1 MGGAK
6 VVVYG
11 LSTEGYAIASQMA
24 IKGADVYIIDESTP
38 SAISL
43 KAEIAKT
50 YPNVSSLKEDEPL
63 LAMEPIDVAISKAQ
77 YLFFTPRI
85 RKTGQD
91 IKTEIHSKFK
101 DAVASMKKNSS
112 VIFTLP
118 TGFGGNNENI
128 SLLEHV
134 TGFETGKHISYFYYP
149 LEDLKEQP
157 KIIGSFN
164 GKEDP
169 TLAEL
174 LTLGKKEKKFVA
186 ISSSEHFHAIAV
198 LSRFSS
204 LCSVLEVCKYAQ
216 DDITKN
222 DLSSDDFQETGDIIF
237 RREKQ
242 IHAIHEVEFHELSII
257 TVSDANRPENAL
269 WSEKHITYGDMDSH
283 DSIFI
288 HLNYGAKWDRQF
300 FFLQPRE
307 NHQII
312 KVSQRHENVMMF
324 PGDGTHCELQN
335 WKRYR
340 SSWKDLHSE
349 AHFFMTQAYDAEE
362 RQRFPDYLP
371 EELLAAFRL
380 TCGSEEIAEEYRN
393 IISLPHPDHGR
404 VAPTRIIIR
413 VEFSGPLGTGMKYLI
428 FNLANSC

>member
-1 MGGAK
+1 MAGPK

-101 DAVASMKKNSS
+101 DAVTSLKKNSS
-112 VIFTLP
+112 VIFTLA

-134 TGFETGKHISYFYYP
+134 TGLQAGKNISYFYYP
-149 LEDLKEQP
+149 LEDLNQQP

-164 GKEDP
+164 GKED
-169 TLAEL
+169 LVLSDL
-174 LTLGKKEKKFVA
+174 LTTTKKEKKFVA
-186 ISSSEHFHAIAV
+186 ISSSEHFHAIDT

-204 LCSVLEVCKYAQ
+204 LCSILEVCKYAH
-216 DDITKN
+216 DEITKN
-222 DLSSDDFQETGDIIF
+222 DLSSIDFQEIFLDNMINGLFDLKALGSSFEGSNSLMYLINGSVKGIDGYIKRLIDEIRGTLKKNDLKASRTKIALSWTLDQHAMRGDKI
-237 RREKQ
+237 E
-242 IHAIHEVEFHELSII
+242 
-257 TVSDANRPENAL
+257 
-269 WSEKHITYGDMDSH
+269 M
-283 DSIFI
+283 
-288 HLNYGAKWDRQF
+288 
-300 FFLQPRE
+300 
-307 NHQII
+307 
-312 KVSQRHENVMMF
+312 
-324 PGDGTHCELQN
+324 LQN
-335 WKRYR
+335 LTSRLRDYIG
-340 SSWKDLHSE
+340 DVE
-349 AHFFMTQAYDAEE
+349 AYED
-362 RQRFPDYLP
+362 PD
-371 EELLAAFRL
+371 
-380 TCGSEEIAEEYRN
+380 
-393 IISLPHPDHGR
+393 
-404 VAPTRIIIR
+404 
-413 VEFSGPLGTGMKYLI
+413 
-428 FNLANSC
+428 FNLFHS

>member
-1 MGGAK
+1 MSGVK

-63 LAMEPIDVAISKAQ
+63 LAMQPIDVAISKAQ

-101 DAVASMKKNSS
+101 DAVTSLKKNSS

-134 TGFETGKHISYFYYP
+134 TGFQTGKNISYFYYP
-149 LEDLKEQP
+149 LEDLNQQP

-164 GKEDP
+164 GKED
-169 TLAEL
+169 LVLSDL
-174 LTLGKKEKKFVA
+174 LTTDKKEKNFVA
-186 ISSSEHFHAIAV
+186 ISSSEHFHAIDV

-216 DDITKN
+216 DEITKN
-222 DLSSDDFQETGDIIF
+222 DLSSNDFQEIF
-237 RREKQ
+237 
-242 IHAIHEVEFHELSII
+242 L
-257 TVSDANRPENAL
+257 D
-269 WSEKHITYGDMDSH
+269 DMISGLFDLKS
-283 DSIFI
+283 
-288 HLNYGAKWDRQF
+288 LG
-300 FFLQPRE
+300 
-307 NHQII
+307 
-312 KVSQRHENVMMF
+312 
-324 PGDGTHCELQN
+324 
-335 WKRYR
+335 
-340 SSWKDLHSE
+340 SSFE
-349 AHFFMTQAYDAEE
+349 
-362 RQRFPDYLP
+362 
-371 EELLAAFRL
+371 
-380 TCGSEEIAEEYRN
+380 GSN
-393 IISLPHPDHGR
+393 SL
-404 VAPTRIIIR
+404 
-413 VEFSGPLGTGMKYLI
+413 MYLI
-428 FNLANSC
+428 NGSVKGIDGYIKRLIDEIRATLKKNDLKASRTKIALSWTLDQHAMRGDKIEMLQILISKLRDYIGDVEAYEDPDFNLFHSDKTTIVVSCSQSDFDNIKNKKQDSNLIIVKANPICETIQ

>member
-1 MGGAK
+1 MGGVK

-63 LAMEPIDVAISKAQ
+63 LSMEPIDVAISKAQ

-101 DAVASMKKNSS
+101 DAVTSLKKNSS

-134 TGFETGKHISYFYYP
+134 TGLQAGKHISYYYYP
-149 LEDLKEQP
+149 LEDLKEEP
-157 KIIGSFN
+157 NIIGSFN
-164 GKEDP
+164 GKEDS
-169 TLAEL
+169 TLSEL
-174 LTLGKKEKKFVA
+174 LTVGKKEKKFVA
-186 ISSSEHFHAIAV
+186 ISSSEHFHAIDV

-216 DDITKN
+216 DEVTKK
-222 DLSSDDFQETGDIIF
+222 DLSSDDFQKIFLDNMVSGLFDLKSLGSSFEGANSLMYLINGSVKGIDGYIKRLIDEIRSTLKKNDLKASRTKIALSWTLDQYAMRGDKI
-237 RREKQ
+237 E
-242 IHAIHEVEFHELSII
+242 
-257 TVSDANRPENAL
+257 
-269 WSEKHITYGDMDSH
+269 M
-283 DSIFI
+283 
-288 HLNYGAKWDRQF
+288 
-300 FFLQPRE
+300 
-307 NHQII
+307 
-312 KVSQRHENVMMF
+312 
-324 PGDGTHCELQN
+324 LQN
-335 WKRYR
+335 LTSRLRDYIGDVE
-340 SSWKDLHSE
+340 SYEDLNFDLFHSNKTTIVVACSKSDFDNIE
-349 AHFFMTQAYDAEE
+349 KNKQDSDLIMVKANPLCEITQ
-362 RQRFPDYLP
+362 
-371 EELLAAFRL
+371 
-380 TCGSEEIAEEYRN
+380 
-393 IISLPHPDHGR
+393 
-404 VAPTRIIIR
+404 
-413 VEFSGPLGTGMKYLI
+413 
-428 FNLANSC
+428 NSIN

>member
-101 DAVASMKKNSS
+101 DAITSLKKNSS

-134 TGFETGKHISYFYYP
+134 TGLEIGKHVSYYYYP
-149 LEDLKEQP
+149 LEDLKAEP

-164 GKEDP
+164 GKEDS
-169 TLAEL
+169 TLSEL
-174 LTLGKKEKKFVA
+174 LSINKKKKNFVA
-186 ISSSEHFHAIAV
+186 ISSSEHFHAINV

-204 LCSVLEVCKYAQ
+204 LCSILEVCKYAQ
-216 DDITKN
+216 DEVTKK
-222 DLSSDDFQETGDIIF
+222 DLSSDDFQQIFLDDMVSGLFDLKSLGSSFEGANTLMYLINGSVKGIDGYIKRLIDEIRLTLKKNDLKASRTKIALYWTLDQHAMRGDKI
-237 RREKQ
+237 E
-242 IHAIHEVEFHELSII
+242 
-257 TVSDANRPENAL
+257 
-269 WSEKHITYGDMDSH
+269 M
-283 DSIFI
+283 
-288 HLNYGAKWDRQF
+288 
-300 FFLQPRE
+300 
-307 NHQII
+307 
-312 KVSQRHENVMMF
+312 
-324 PGDGTHCELQN
+324 LQN
-335 WKRYR
+335 LTSRLRDYIGDVEPYE
-340 SSWKDLHSE
+340 DLNFDLFHNDKTTIVVACSKLD
-349 AHFFMTQAYDAEE
+349 FD
-362 RQRFPDYLP
+362 
-371 EELLAAFRL
+371 
-380 TCGSEEIAEEYRN
+380 N
-393 IISLPHPDHGR
+393 ITKNKQDSDL
-404 VAPTRIIIR
+404 II
-413 VEFSGPLGTGMKYLI
+413 VKANPLCETI
-428 FNLANSC
+428 QNSIN

>member
-1 MGGAK
+1 MSGVK

-11 LSTEGYAIASQMA
+11 LSTEGYALASQMA

-50 YPNVSSLKEDEPL
+50 YPNVASLKEDEPL

-101 DAVASMKKNSS
+101 DATTSLKKNSS

-134 TGFETGKHISYFYYP
+134 TGFQTGKNISYFYYP
-149 LEDLKEQP
+149 LEDLNQQP

-169 TLAEL
+169 VLSDL
-174 LTLGKKEKKFVA
+174 LNTNKKETKFVA
-186 ISSSEHFHAIAV
+186 ISSSEHFHAIDI

-204 LCSVLEVCKYAQ
+204 LCSVLEVCKYAK
-216 DDITKN
+216 DEITKN
-222 DLSSDDFQETGDIIF
+222 DLSSSNFQEIFLDNMVSGLFDLKSLGSSFEGSNSLMYLINGSVKGIDGYMKKLIDEIRITLKKNDLKASRTKIALSWTLDQHVMRGDKIEMLQNLTTRLRDYIGDVEAYQNPDFNLFHSDKTTIIVACSQSDF
-237 RREKQ
+237 DNIEK
-242 IHAIHEVEFHELSII
+242 
-257 TVSDANRPENAL
+257 T
-269 WSEKHITYGDMDSH
+269 KH
-283 DSIFI
+283 DSNLII
-288 HLNYGAKWDRQF
+288 VKANPLCET
-300 FFLQPRE
+300 LQ
-307 NHQII
+307 
-312 KVSQRHENVMMF
+312 
-324 PGDGTHCELQN
+324 
-335 WKRYR
+335 
-340 SSWKDLHSE
+340 
-349 AHFFMTQAYDAEE
+349 
-362 RQRFPDYLP
+362 
-371 EELLAAFRL
+371 
-380 TCGSEEIAEEYRN
+380 
-393 IISLPHPDHGR
+393 
-404 VAPTRIIIR
+404 
-413 VEFSGPLGTGMKYLI
+413 
-428 FNLANSC
+428 

>member
-1 MGGAK
+1 MAGPK

-43 KAEIAKT
+43 KSEIAKT

-101 DAVASMKKNSS
+101 DAVTSLKKNSS
-112 VIFTLP
+112 VIFTLA

-134 TGFETGKHISYFYYP
+134 TGLEVGKEISYFYYP
-149 LEDLKEQP
+149 LENLNQQP

-169 TLAEL
+169 VLSDL
-174 LTLGKKEKKFVA
+174 LSVDKKEKRFVA
-186 ISSSEHFHAIAV
+186 ISSSEHFHAIDT

-204 LCSVLEVCKYAQ
+204 LCSVLEVCKYAH
-216 DDITKN
+216 DEITKN
-222 DLSSDDFQETGDIIF
+222 DLSSDDFQEIFLDNMVGGLLDLKSLGSSFEGANTLMYLINGSVKGIDGYVKRLIDEIRSTLKKNDLKASRTKIALSWTLDQHVMRGDKIEMLQNLTSRLRDYIGDVEAYEDPNF
-237 RREKQ
+237 DLFHSDKTTIVVACSKSDFENIEK
-242 IHAIHEVEFHELSII
+242 S
-257 TVSDANRPENAL
+257 
-269 WSEKHITYGDMDSH
+269 KH
-283 DSIFI
+283 DS
-288 HLNYGAKWDRQF
+288 NM
-300 FFLQPRE
+300 
-307 NHQII
+307 II
-312 KVSQRHENVMMF
+312 VKAN
-324 PGDGTHCELQN
+324 PLCETIQ
-335 WKRYR
+335 
-340 SSWKDLHSE
+340 
-349 AHFFMTQAYDAEE
+349 
-362 RQRFPDYLP
+362 
-371 EELLAAFRL
+371 
-380 TCGSEEIAEEYRN
+380 
-393 IISLPHPDHGR
+393 
-404 VAPTRIIIR
+404 
-413 VEFSGPLGTGMKYLI
+413 
-428 FNLANSC
+428 

>member
-1 MGGAK
+1 MAGPK

-101 DAVASMKKNSS
+101 DAVTSLKKNSS
-112 VIFTLP
+112 VIFTLA

-134 TGFETGKHISYFYYP
+134 TGFQAGKNISYFYYP
-149 LEDLKEQP
+149 LDDLNQQP

-164 GKEDP
+164 GKED
-169 TLAEL
+169 LVLSDL
-174 LTLGKKEKKFVA
+174 LTTTKKEKKFVA
-186 ISSSEHFHAIAV
+186 ISSSEHFHAIDT

-204 LCSVLEVCKYAQ
+204 LCSILEVCKYAH
-216 DDITKN
+216 DEITKN
-222 DLSSDDFQETGDIIF
+222 DLSSIDFQEIFLDNMINGLFDLKALGSSFEGSNSLMYLINGSVKGIDGYIKRLIDEIRGTLKKNDLKASRTKIALSWTLDQHAMRGDKI
-237 RREKQ
+237 E
-242 IHAIHEVEFHELSII
+242 
-257 TVSDANRPENAL
+257 
-269 WSEKHITYGDMDSH
+269 M
-283 DSIFI
+283 
-288 HLNYGAKWDRQF
+288 
-300 FFLQPRE
+300 
-307 NHQII
+307 
-312 KVSQRHENVMMF
+312 
-324 PGDGTHCELQN
+324 LQN
-335 WKRYR
+335 LTSKLRDYIG
-340 SSWKDLHSE
+340 DVE
-349 AHFFMTQAYDAEE
+349 AYED
-362 RQRFPDYLP
+362 PD
-371 EELLAAFRL
+371 
-380 TCGSEEIAEEYRN
+380 
-393 IISLPHPDHGR
+393 
-404 VAPTRIIIR
+404 
-413 VEFSGPLGTGMKYLI
+413 
-428 FNLANSC
+428 FNLFHSDKTTIIVACSQSDFDNIEKTKKDSNLIIVKANPLCETLQS